1 MKSWRNIA
9 IGLVAWTLLLPAGAA
24 QPNFNGDMEQ
34 ISEVAKGMNKW
45 LMRQIQKGC
54 DFGDGPVAYLPA
66 GWGINIGVAK
76 FCSIDA
82 AEVPED
88 KPNVHGGTA
97 SMYLA
102 AKTPTHVQCT
112 NRRFEPGKYHVSLWT
127 KGTGTVHVLTYNYR
141 DTYHFVGSGPV
152 VLSVTATNRWTKA
165 EGDVTFGRDREG
177 TSYSIFVL
185 AADKGAKVYVDDVTV
200 EKYPQK

>member
-1 MKSWRNIA
+1 MKTWRNIA
-9 IGLVAWTLLLPAGAA
+9 ICLVGLTVLLSAGAA
-24 QPNFNGDMEQ
+24 QSKFNGDMEQ

-76 FCSIDA
+76 FYSIDA

-112 NRRFEPGKYHVSLWT
+112 NRRFEPGTYRVSFWM
-127 KGTGTVHVLTYNYR
+127 KGTGTVHVLSYNYR
-141 DTYHFVGSGPV
+141 DTYHFVGSGPF
-152 VLSVTATNRWTKA
+152 VLNATATDAWKKF
-165 EGDVTFGRDREG
+165 EGTVSFGHDREG
-177 TSYSIFVL
+177 TTYSIFVL
-185 AADKGAKVYVDDVTV
+185 AADMGAKVCIDDIVAEKVD
-200 EKYPQK
+200 